1 MSKLDLLLLARLFHI
16 VASTLW
22 AGAAI
27 LIAAFLMPAIRAAGP
42 GGGAVMRQLTVVRKL
57 PEILASVGI
66 VAILSGCYLY
76 WVASGGLQS
85 AWIHSRT
92 GSIYS
97 LGAVAALIAAFIGI
111 GINIPRAKRMG
122 AIAASLHASGA
133 QPTEEQSKI
142 LSGLALR
149 IARGTRVVAVLL
161 GIAAATMA
169 VARYLP

>member
-1 MSKLDLLLLARLFHI
+1 MSKFDLLLLARLLHI
-16 VASTLW
+16 VATTLW

-27 LIAAFLMPAIRAAGP
+27 LIAGFLMPAIRAAGP

-57 PEILASVGI
+57 PEILATVGI

-85 AWIHSRT
+85 AWVHSRA

-97 LGAVAALIAAFIGI
+97 LGAVASLIAAFIGI
-111 GINIPRAKRMG
+111 GINIPAANRMG
-122 AIAASLHASGA
+122 AIVASQHASGA
-133 QPTEEQSKI
+133 PPTAEQSKI

-149 IARGTRVVAVLL
+149 VARGTRAVALLL
-161 GIAAATMA
+161 GLAAATMA